1 MNKQA
6 EEQWQEALEIFRTYM
21 LIDKSLSGNTID
33 SYIRDVQALKAY
45 LDSKKTSIGPQQVT
59 AEDIQS
65 YLLYL
70 VEEYGLQSSTQA
82 RMLSG
87 LKTFYRSLL
96 YEDRVDAS
104 PLELIKT
111 PRLQRSLPSVLTI
124 EEIDAMEH
132 TFDMSKPDRARNR
145 CIIET
150 MYGCGL
156 RVSELVNL
164 KAEHLYFK
172 EAYARIT
179 GKGDKE
185 RLVPMGKITMAELQH
200 YMQNIRPLM
209 QPQSGEESYVFLNR
223 RGRHLT
229 RMYVFK
235 MIKQAATDAGI
246 NKNISPHTLRHSF
259 ATHLLEGGADLFS
272 IQAMLGHSSIT
283 TTEIYTHLA
292 TDYLTDVLL
301 SFHPRYKV

>member
-33 SYIRDVQALKAY
+33 SYIRDVHALKAY
-45 LDSKKTSIGPQQVT
+45 LDSKKTNIGPQQVT

-70 VEEYGLQSSTQA
+70 AEEYGLQSSSQA

-96 YEDRVDAS
+96 YEDKIDAS

-111 PRLQRSLPSVLTI
+111 PRLQRSLPSVLTV
-124 EEIDAMEH
+124 EEIDAMEN
-132 TFDMSKPDRARNR
+132 TFNVSLPDRARNR
-145 CIIET
+145 CIVET

-164 KAEHLYFK
+164 KVENIYMK
-172 EAYARIT
+172 EAYMQVI

-185 RLVPMGKITMAELQH
+185 RLVPMGKLTIEELQR
-200 YMQNIRPLM
+200 YMQNIRPLI
-209 QPQSGEESYVFLNR
+209 QPQPGEESYVFLNR

-229 RMYVFK
+229 RMFVFK
-235 MIKQAATDAGI
+235 MIKQAAMDAGI

-292 TDYLTDVLL
+292 SDYLADVLL

>member
-33 SYIRDVQALKAY
+33 SYIRDVHALKAY
-45 LDSKKTSIGPQQVT
+45 LDSKKTNIGPQQVT

-70 VEEYGLQSSTQA
+70 AEEYGLQSSSQA

-96 YEDRVDAS
+96 YEDKIDAS

-111 PRLQRSLPSVLTI
+111 PRLQRSLPSVLTV
-124 EEIDAMEH
+124 EEIDAMEN
-132 TFDMSKPDRARNR
+132 TFNVSLPDRARNR
-145 CIIET
+145 CIVET

-164 KAEHLYFK
+164 KVENIYMK
-172 EAYARIT
+172 EAYMQVI

-185 RLVPMGKITMAELQH
+185 RLVPMGKLTIEELQR
-200 YMQNIRPLM
+200 YMQNIRPLI
-209 QPQSGEESYVFLNR
+209 QPQPGEESYVFLNR

-229 RMYVFK
+229 RMFVFK
-235 MIKQAATDAGI
+235 MIKQAAMDAGI

-283 TTEIYTHLA
+283 TTEIYTHLVS
-292 TDYLTDVLL
+292 DYLADVLL